1 MRTTNGRHIAPNRRR
16 LLINRETLEHKI
28 WWKTLSARL
37 DSGPAALHRL
47 PESIAHIAEALW
59 MQALEETRRRIL
71 IEQRDSSRVVAL
83 DKERLEV
90 RSHVLT
96 LREGELDSRLRDRD
110 RSIEELNA
118 QLSALTLTVRKQ
130 QVTVDAQTRRISF
143 LQDQLLACRKTQTRA
158 PKTRTLPDK
167 KRKQTARR
175 AALLRKRTRRN
186 TLKPLKVRNRWK
198 KR

>member
-1 MRTTNGRHIAPNRRR
+1 
-16 LLINRETLEHKI
+16 
-28 WWKTLSARL
+28 
-37 DSGPAALHRL
+37 
-47 PESIAHIAEALW
+47 